1 MLQCVTT
8 NKNINVPEPLFAP
21 HPCFHCSSLRP
32 ISPLTLPV
40 FPKYVS
46 LYHMRHH
53 RIGLSEAGNDFF
65 FLFFFAL
72 ISALRGIREVLVIRP
87 FITLPARHS
96 AVWVNAISPDSH
108 NYPKIE
114 RGREI
119 SPEKRQRGSGRVEEN
134 TPKEREEGTLACL
147 RTRVVCLDGVGVCVW
162 SSHVSSRKRNAGGIN
177 LHHISHAVE
186 SYSSIMN
193 ITQRLYTHQS
203 HFLSQS
209 STLFLISFPRVL
221 IFWPLQGLGLL
232 PAGRVHTPW
241 MSWDDHRKDIKR

>member
-21 HPCFHCSSLRP
+21 RPCFHCSSLRP

-46 LYHMRHH
+46 LYNMRHH

-65 FLFFFAL
+65 FLFFFFAL
-72 ISALRGIREVLVIRP
+72 SALRGIREVLVIRP

-119 SPEKRQRGSGRVEEN
+119 SPGKWQRGSETVEEN

-147 RTRVVCLDGVGVCVW
+147 CTRVVCLDGVGVCVIF
-162 SSHVSSRKRNAGGIN
+162 SR
-177 LHHISHAVE
+177 L
-186 SYSSIMN
+186 
-193 ITQRLYTHQS
+193 
-203 HFLSQS
+203 
-209 STLFLISFPRVL
+209 
-221 IFWPLQGLGLL
+221 LQKKKC
-232 PAGRVHTPW
+232 R
-241 MSWDDHRKDIKR
+241 RR